1 MPSPITTLRST
12 LASALTNAGVW
23 SVFAYP
29 PQAPLANSVTIMPDE
44 PYIRVLS
51 NTRTAI
57 APVARFKLLLL
68 VPLFDNQGNLN
79 TIEDFIVAVQTKLA
93 AATALTIN
101 VGDYSAP
108 SILEQPS
115 GNLLQTEVS
124 IEIITSWS

>member
-12 LASALTNAGVW
+12 LSSALTNNGVW

-57 APVARFKLLLL
+57 APIARFKLLLL
-68 VPLFDNQGNLN
+68 IQLFDNQGNLN
-79 TIEDFIVAVQTKLA
+79 SMEDFIVAVQTKLA
-93 AATALTIN
+93 AADLTIN
-101 VGDYSAP
+101 VGEYSAP